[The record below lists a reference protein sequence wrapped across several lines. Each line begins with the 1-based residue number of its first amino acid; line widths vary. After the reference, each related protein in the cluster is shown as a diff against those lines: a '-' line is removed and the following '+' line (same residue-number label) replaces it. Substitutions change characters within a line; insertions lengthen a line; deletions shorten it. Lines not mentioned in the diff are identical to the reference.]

1 MPQVSGVNLA
11 PRFAGDSAFN
21 ATPSIHSCMK
31 ISDTAGL
38 LAGCSVSSEEI
49 ILINSAGKIG
59 EGRDKNGDRVRS
71 GPCMPTFTPPTY
83 FVSRRCELENE
94 EFGSVSFSL

>member
-11 PRFAGDSAFN
+11 PRFAGDGAFN

-38 LAGCSVSSEEI
+38 LVGCSVSSEEI
-49 ILINSAGKIG
+49 ILINSAGKIR
-59 EGRDKNGDRVRS
+59 EGRDKNGDRVLAS
-71 GPCMPTFTPPTY
+71 MPSFTPPTY
-83 FVSRRCELENE
+83 FVSRRCE
-94 EFGSVSFSL
+94 